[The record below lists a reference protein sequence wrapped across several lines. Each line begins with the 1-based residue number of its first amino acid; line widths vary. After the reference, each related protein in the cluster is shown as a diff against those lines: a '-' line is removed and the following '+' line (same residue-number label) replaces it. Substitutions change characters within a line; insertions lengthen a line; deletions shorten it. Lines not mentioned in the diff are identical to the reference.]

1 MNKLQANP
9 QDFVLNTHLFPT
21 VNPDTGN
28 LVPNTK
34 AGWQSSKTT
43 SATQSNI
50 KSTIEVVRDWIA
62 DGTIKDGDI
71 ITTHTQVTFTSA
83 KEAMVTEGLM
93 VNGKAVTMP
102 DPATEAP
109 ADKAA
114 APF

>member
-1 MNKLQANP
+1 MNKL

-34 AGWQSSKTT
+34 AGWQSSQTT

-50 KSTIEVVRDWIA
+50 KSTIETVRDWIA

-83 KEAMVTEGLM
+83 REAMVTEGLM
-93 VNGKAVTMP
+93 VNGKAVEPKTA
-102 DPATEAP
+102 DEAAP
-109 ADKAA
+109 EDKAA